1 MKAFLFSFRN
11 FSLQR
16 KMLALIIPL
25 LIVTVGVTGLY
36 AYNIASQE
44 VVDKNRQTQLS
55 IAVKTKDQLDY
66 FANDTISLSNYLF
79 LNRSVQEMVAG
90 GAQAAQREIVLKTLL
105 PLMVTGESIQSLLI
119 YLDSTPTPF
128 VITQTGISDA
138 IGYGKF
144 KATSYF
150 QKYITSP
157 SNVVWDML
165 RPSDNVLA
173 GDTHYKIVLIKPYRD
188 LLTYDRNGL
197 LVLGMDADRLSRSLY
212 NDPVDAVQC
221 ILDVNGTV
229 LASTDMGWI
238 GKPITAL
245 PFFPKASGGAEDV
258 PPAVALDLL
267 KSNDNLIV
275 SDSVSEVTGWHSV
288 VIQDRSKL
296 LSELDHIGSATLS
309 IMLIVIA
316 VAVVLF
322 WIIARIITKPLKKLT
337 LSMKAL
343 QSGDFSQR
351 VHFTGNDEVGRLGHL
366 YNTMVG
372 RIKALID
379 DVYASSLKQREAE
392 LKALQSQINPHFLYN
407 TLNMIQWTA
416 LQKGDKEISEMV
428 SSLSQVFRLSL
439 NSGNDYV
446 ELAHEVELV
455 RHYLFLQQ
463 KRYPLRLNFEID
475 IEPELKRFLMPKL
488 LLQPLVENAIL
499 HAIEPTEGTCN
510 IHVRAG
516 RETDEDG
523 YDRVVLEVADNGPG
537 IPEDR
542 LAELLRGGQPSGPKN
557 PLQLDASRSGMALA
571 NIKERLTLF
580 YEHAELDIQSKV
592 GIGTRVCIRI
602 RLGEVAHDNQNDRR

>member
-1 MKAFLFSFRN
+1 MKALFSPFRN
-11 FSLQR
+11 FPLQR

-36 AYNIASQE
+36 AYNIASKE

-66 FANDTISLSNYLF
+66 FANSTLSFSNYLF
-79 LNRSVQEMVAG
+79 LNPSVQEMVDG
-90 GAQAAQREIVLKTLL
+90 GASSAQREDVLQTLL
-105 PLMVTGESIQSLLI
+105 PLMVTDESIQSLLI
-119 YLDSTPTPF
+119 YPDSTPNPF
-128 VITQTGISDA
+128 VITHTGLSNAIS
-138 IGYGKF
+138 YTKF

-157 SNVVWDML
+157 SNLVWDML
-165 RPSDNVLA
+165 RPADGVLP
-173 GDTHYKIVLIKPYRD
+173 GDTHYKIVLIKPYRN
-188 LLTYDRNGL
+188 LITYDRNGL
-197 LVLGMDADRLSRSLY
+197 LVVGMDADRLSRSLY
-212 NDPVDAVQC
+212 HDPVDAVQC
-221 ILDVNGTV
+221 ILDVNGNV
-229 LASTDMGWI
+229 LASTDMSWI
-238 GKPITAL
+238 GQPITAL
-245 PFFPKASGGAEDV
+245 PFFDKSV
-258 PPAVALDLL
+258 PNADSISPPIALDIL
-267 KSNDNLIV
+267 KDTDGLIV
-275 SDSVSEVTGWHSV
+275 SDSVSDVTGWHSV

-296 LSELDHIGSATLS
+296 LSELDHIGSATVS
-309 IMLIVIA
+309 IMLIVVL
-316 VAVVLF
+316 VAVILF
-322 WIIARIITKPLKKLT
+322 WIIARIITNPLKKLT

-351 VHFTGNDEVGRLGHL
+351 VHFSGNDEVGRLGHL

-416 LQKGDKEISEMV
+416 LQKNDREISEMV
-428 SSLSQVFRLSL
+428 VALSQVFRLSL

-446 ELAHEVELV
+446 ELEHEVELV

-463 KRYPLRLNFEID
+463 KRYPLRLHFEIEVD
-475 IEPELKRFLMPKL
+475 PELKRFMMPKL
-488 LLQPLVENAIL
+488 LLQPLVENAII

-510 IHVRAG
+510 IHVQAG

-523 YDRVVLEVADNGPG
+523 HVWVVLEVSDNGPG

-542 LAELLRGGQPSGPKN
+542 LAELLEGTDAAGPRN
-557 PLQLDASRSGMALA
+557 PLQIGAARSGMAIA
-571 NIKERLTLF
+571 NIKERLALF
-580 YEHAELDIQSKV
+580 YEHAEFDIQSKV
-592 GIGTRVCIRI
+592 DIGTRVRIRI
-602 RLGEVAHDNQNDRR
+602 RQGDGTHDNPNDRR